1 MKDIINSVLYR
12 HSSNLSN
19 LASEKCRDTIASEI
33 EAVLES
39 KGSYT
44 EYSDYELE
52 KREAKKHWVCSICG
66 KNTFDVDYDYIGSG
80 TNHLGCELTR
90 GQKEDT
96 PVPTRERGPD
106 RRKSDRRND
115 GHREYPYNSFVRN
128 VEEHKKLYK
137 ELGPPTDG
145 LESGSPEDYGEKPF
159 IYVRDK
165 NKIKTRRMTGEEY
178 GYYKNRKFYSPT
190 SGKERGKF
198 TTQKQLYNEQTAD
211 GLPPGG
217 DVQAV
222 RESHKLAEEIVDNTS
237 KGYIYESPD
246 GGETIYRRER
256 GNDERELVEDWLAE
270 KMRVEDSFNK
280 RLEDK

>member
-1 MKDIINSVLYR
+1 MKDIIKKVLYR
-12 HSSNLSN
+12 HSSNHSN
-19 LASEKCRDTIASEI
+19 LTSESCRDRIASEI

-52 KREAKKHWVCSICG
+52 RREAEKHWVCSICG

-80 TNHLGCELTR
+80 TNHLSCELTR

-96 PVPTRERGPD
+96 TVSTRERGPD

-128 VEEHKKLYK
+128 VDEHQKLYK

-198 TTQKQLYNEQTAD
+198 TTQKQLYNELTAD

>member
-12 HSSNLSN
+12 HSSNQSN
-19 LASEKCRDTIASEI
+19 LASEKCRDAIASEI

-80 TNHLGCELTR
+80 TNHLGCELAR

-115 GHREYPYNSFVRN
+115 GHREYPYNSFV
-128 VEEHKKLYK
+128 KSK
-137 ELGPPTDG
+137 ED
-145 LESGSPEDYGEKPF
+145 
-159 IYVRDK
+159 I
-165 NKIKTRRMTGEEY
+165 
-178 GYYKNRKFYSPT
+178 
-190 SGKERGKF
+190 
-198 TTQKQLYNEQTAD
+198 QKQIYTEMTSD
-211 GLPPGG
+211 GLPAGG
-217 DVQAV
+217 DTQAV
-222 RESHKLAEEIVDNTS
+222 KESNKLAEEIVDSADKN
-237 KGYIYESPD
+237 YIYESPD
-246 GGETIYRRER
+246 GGETIYKREF
-256 GNDERELVEDWLAE
+256 GNDKRRKLSFPELVNLKGEIKNEND
-270 KMRVEDSFNK
+270 
-280 RLEDK
+280 